1 MAVHKDRM
9 IQITNK
15 HFIMKRILVFGCM
28 LAAMA
33 GFTACTDDNTGNGG
47 YEGINYIY
55 LSTQEGKTTLYET
68 DSDPLVVEVMLT
80 AALDEDLVLDF
91 SLAGAE
97 GVVSLEGTPVTI
109 KAGDKTASFNVV
121 SNNANMLEA
130 ASNYTVG
137 LAEDVV
143 LPENVELK
151 ETLSF
156 VVSPMTSEALTDAQ
170 KAVLEAYKASTGI
183 DLSKYIG
190 VVNVSTVITGTDPE
204 TYEPLDPR
212 TVKGK
217 SLITVSESATAE
229 APVLKML
236 TNAMGIEDHM
246 YQILRSVTVDA
257 DDYWYG
263 EYTLPCYETLMETL
277 GWNKTSE
284 EVFTMSLDGITFAA
298 DKSVAFLGAG
308 LSQYEDEITIVPFD
322 YSFTAYEREIAALA
336 DGSLDPSS
344 DPDWAYDATANPY
357 YHLNCDDITE
367 DLYEGGNWIEA
378 SASVSETALTFT
390 FCVYGCYLDGDYT
403 RIVATYTP
411 NN

>member
-1 MAVHKDRM
+1 M

-15 HFIMKRILVFGCM
+15 HFIMKRILEFGCM

-121 SNNANMLEA
+121 SNNVNMLEA

>member
-1 MAVHKDRM
+1 
-9 IQITNK
+9 
-15 HFIMKRILVFGCM
+15 MKRILVFGCM

-137 LAEDVV
+137 LAVDVV

>member
-1 MAVHKDRM
+1 
-9 IQITNK
+9 
-15 HFIMKRILVFGCM
+15 MKRILVFGCM

-308 LSQYEDEITIVPFD
+308 LSQYEDEITIVPLD
-322 YSFTAYEREIAALA
+322 YSFTAYARAIAALA

>member
-1 MAVHKDRM
+1 M

>member
-1 MAVHKDRM
+1 
-9 IQITNK
+9 
-15 HFIMKRILVFGCM
+15 MKRILVFGCM

-137 LAEDVV
+137 LAVDVV

-367 DLYEGGNWIEA
+367 DLYESGNWIEA

>member
-1 MAVHKDRM
+1 
-9 IQITNK
+9 
-15 HFIMKRILVFGCM
+15 MKRILVFGCI

-236 TNAMGIEDHM
+236 TNAMGIEDHI

>member
-1 MAVHKDRM
+1 
-9 IQITNK
+9 
-15 HFIMKRILVFGCM
+15 MKKFMMFGCM

-33 GFTACTDDNTGNGG
+33 GFTACGDDTTGKDG

-55 LSTQEGKTTLYET
+55 LSTQDGKTTLYET
-68 DSDPLVVEVMLT
+68 DSEPLVVEIMLT
-80 AALDEDLVLDF
+80 AALEEDLALDF
-91 SLAGAE
+91 TLTGTE
-97 GVVSLEGTPVTI
+97 GVVTLEGTPVTI
-109 KAGDKTASFNVV
+109 KAGEKTASFNVV
-121 SNNANMLEA
+121 SNNANVLETA
-130 ASNYTVG
+130 TNYTVG
-137 LAEDVV
+137 LAVDVV

-151 ETLSF
+151 EALAF

-170 KAVLEAYKASTGI
+170 KAVLESYKASTGI

-190 VVNVSTVITGTDPE
+190 VVNVSTVITGTDPD

-212 TVKGK
+212 TVTGK
-217 SLITVSESATAE
+217 TLITLSESATAE

-246 YQILRSVTVDA
+246 YQILRSVTVEA

-263 EYTLPCYETLMETL
+263 EYTLDCYATLMDAL
-277 GWNKTSE
+277 NWNKTSE
-284 EVFTMSLDGITFAA
+284 EVFTMSLDGITFGAEGA
-298 DKSVAFLGAG
+298 VEFLGQG

-322 YSFTAYEREIAALA
+322 YYFTAYERELAAIASG
-336 DGSLDPSS
+336 DLDPSA

-367 DLYEGGNWIEA
+367 DYYEGGNWIEA

-390 FCVYGCYLDGDYT
+390 FCVYGCFLDGDYT

>member
-1 MAVHKDRM
+1 
-9 IQITNK
+9 
-15 HFIMKRILVFGCM
+15 MKRFLMFSCM

>member
-1 MAVHKDRM
+1 
-9 IQITNK
+9 
-15 HFIMKRILVFGCM
+15 MKKFMMFGCM

-33 GFTACTDDNTGNGG
+33 GFTACEDDTTGKDG

-55 LSTQEGKTTLYET
+55 LSTQDGKTTLYET
-68 DSDPLVVEVMLT
+68 DSEPLVVEIMLT
-80 AALDEDLVLDF
+80 AALEEDLALDF
-91 SLAGAE
+91 TLTGTE
-97 GVVSLEGTPVTI
+97 GVVTLEGTPVTI
-109 KAGDKTASFNVV
+109 KAGEKTASFNVV
-121 SNNANMLEA
+121 SNNANVLETA
-130 ASNYTVG
+130 TNYTVG
-137 LAEDVV
+137 LAVDVV

-151 ETLSF
+151 EALAF

-170 KAVLEAYKASTGI
+170 KAVLESYKASTGI

-190 VVNVSTVITGTDPE
+190 VVNVSTVITGTDPD

-212 TVKGK
+212 TVTGK
-217 SLITVSESATAE
+217 TLITLSESATAE

-263 EYTLPCYETLMETL
+263 EYTLDCYATLMDAL
-277 GWNKTSE
+277 NWNKTSE
-284 EVFTMSLDGITFAA
+284 EVFTMSLDGITFGAEGA
-298 DKSVAFLGAG
+298 VEFLGQG

-322 YSFTAYEREIAALA
+322 YYFTAYERELAAIASG
-336 DGSLDPSS
+336 DLDPSA

-367 DLYEGGNWIEA
+367 DYYEGGNWIEA

-390 FCVYGCYLDGDYT
+390 FCVYGCFLDGDYT

>member
-1 MAVHKDRM
+1 M

-322 YSFTAYEREIAALA
+322 YNFTAYEREIAALA

>member
-1 MAVHKDRM
+1 
-9 IQITNK
+9 
-15 HFIMKRILVFGCM
+15 MKRILMFGCK

>member
-1 MAVHKDRM
+1 
-9 IQITNK
+9 
-15 HFIMKRILVFGCM
+15 MKRILVFGCM

-236 TNAMGIEDHM
+236 TNAMGIEDYM